1 MPGRAAQLYCAALLQ
16 DAGLEL
22 TREMKRQQWLV
33 QTLGHSDFLLAR
45 ASEDASFRSYW
56 RVDVEGITHI
66 LMDAPPGQEDVL
78 PWIDIGAAL
87 HAIGVHTP
95 QVFAHDAAL
104 GFVLMEDL
112 GTRTYLPELT
122 DRTADSLYADALDA
136 LLRMQ
141 LHAEVADLPHY
152 DRARLTDEMQL
163 MPSWFLDRHLGH
175 ALDDSERAALQSAF
189 EWITAEILEQPN
201 CFVHRDF
208 HSRNLLVTDTDN
220 PGVIDFQGA
229 MFGPITY
236 DLVSLLRDCYIEWDD
251 AKLSGWIET
260 YRLKLVAAHLITAE
274 VGAESFQR
282 WFDLTGLQ
290 RHIKVLG
297 IFCRLCYRDD
307 KAAYLGDLPLVWRYT
322 IGVARRYPEL
332 KDLAELLEH
341 ALATRN
347 ITTPRE
353 MPQS

>member
-1 MPGRAAQLYCAALLQ
+1 M
-16 DAGLEL
+16 EL
-22 TREMKRQQWLV
+22 TREMKRQQWLE
-33 QTLGHSDFLLAR
+33 QTLGHNDFLLAR

-141 LHAEVADLPHY
+141 LHADVADLPAY
-152 DRARLTDEMQL
+152 DRQRLIDEMQL
-163 MPSWFLDRHLGH
+163 MPDWFLDRHLGH
-175 ALDDSERAALQSAF
+175 SPDGSEQEILRSAF
-189 EWITAEILEQPN
+189 DWIASEVLEQPN

-208 HSRNLLVTDTDN
+208 HSRNLLVTDNDN

-236 DLVSLLRDCYIEWDD
+236 DLVSLLRDCYIEWDE
-251 AKLSGWIET
+251 AKLRGWIET
-260 YRLKLVAAHLITAE
+260 YRLKLVAAHLVASDVSAE
-274 VGAESFQR
+274 QFER

-297 IFCRLCYRDD
+297 IFCRLCYRDG
-307 KAAYLGDLPLVWRYT
+307 KPTYLDDLPLVWRYT
-322 IGVARRYPEL
+322 IDVARRYPEL
-332 KDLAELLEH
+332 KAMVDLLER
-341 ALATRN
+341 ALGTRD

-353 MPQS
+353 ISRT